1 MDILFELAAICGFSY
16 CLLFMLKAF
25 GVDFSLFNQKP
36 DYRLYL
42 NGEEIIPNKNTKN
55 IYIVH
60 EHTITKT
67 ETKEE
72 PIHPKRKSLNKN
84 DQKLIDILPK
94 TKEKLPEFD
103 TNIFD

>member
-1 MDILFELAAICGFSY
+1 MDILFQLSAICAFSY

-25 GVDFSLFNQKP
+25 GVDFSLFNPKP

-42 NGEEIIPNKNTKN
+42 NGEEIVPNKNTKN

-67 ETKEE
+67 EVKEE
-72 PIHPKRKSLNKN
+72 AIHPKAKYLNKN
-84 DQKLIDILPK
+84 DQKLSDILASKKKELPK
-94 TKEKLPEFD
+94 FN